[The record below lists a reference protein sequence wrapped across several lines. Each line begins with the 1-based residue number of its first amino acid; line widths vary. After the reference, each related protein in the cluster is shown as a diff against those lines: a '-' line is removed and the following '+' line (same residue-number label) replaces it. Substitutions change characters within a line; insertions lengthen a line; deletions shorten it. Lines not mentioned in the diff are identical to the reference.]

1 VETVSRADLL
11 WDDKARGLCQRVNR
25 DRSKSFVFVYRIG
38 DRQRF
43 IRIGTSPL
51 WTLETARARAKQL
64 RSIIDQG
71 RDPACENLGR
81 ESMPPVEDLIHYIAE
96 NLVTKATESSIN
108 GASEMEMANEDEF
121 DSRVQALLEQL
132 KKAAGLSEG
141 PMSLGD
147 LDILAAASME
157 LLALAIAN
165 MPKSMR
171 EIRLKGLPAIL
182 AADVAQKRKRIEQTI
197 EQAIPKGSA

>member
-1 VETVSRADLL
+1 
-11 WDDKARGLCQRVNR
+11 
-25 DRSKSFVFVYRIG
+25 
-38 DRQRF
+38 
-43 IRIGTSPL
+43 
-51 WTLETARARAKQL
+51 
-64 RSIIDQG
+64 
-71 RDPACENLGR
+71 
-81 ESMPPVEDLIHYIAE
+81 
-96 NLVTKATESSIN
+96 
-108 GASEMEMANEDEF
+108 MEMANEDEF

-197 EQAIPKGSA
+197 EQAIPKGST

>member
-1 VETVSRADLL
+1 
-11 WDDKARGLCQRVNR
+11 
-25 DRSKSFVFVYRIG
+25 
-38 DRQRF
+38 
-43 IRIGTSPL
+43 
-51 WTLETARARAKQL
+51 
-64 RSIIDQG
+64 
-71 RDPACENLGR
+71 
-81 ESMPPVEDLIHYIAE
+81 MPPVEDLIHYIAE

-141 PMSLGD
+141 PMSLGN

-182 AADVAQKRKRIEQTI
+182 AADAAQKRKRIEQTI